1 MQKKKSGVKKC
12 LEICVIKR
20 GVGGVGRLMANIIL
34 NFHFDYWNPS
44 LMLITYLSRQ
54 YDYYEI
60 STEPALS
67 TFSKFLGLLSTL
79 LLNSTCFAGKKCNI
93 KAISRHF
100 MTLTSGLLIGE
111 GLSHRCRSRWRPL
124 VLGRPTEDSG

>member
-1 MQKKKSGVKKC
+1 MK
-12 LEICVIKR
+12 
-20 GVGGVGRLMANIIL
+20 L
-34 NFHFDYWNPS
+34 NNVDYI
-44 LMLITYLSRQ
+44 MSRQ
-54 YDYYEI
+54 LYDYYEI

-124 VLGRPTEDSG
+124 VLGRPTEDSE